1 MARRQRVDSI
11 AAAKVIAASAG
22 REIAPPAHIRMA
34 NGDWPFW
41 QSVVAEFPKADWT
54 AHQLEVAAQLAK
66 AMSRLERESNLL
78 DDEGTITADG
88 RISPR
93 HAIVRDNT
101 NSVMSLRRN
110 LSLHARARSVLLFGE
125 QNRKHVNLVADAP
138 HMKAIISREPI
149 PLDEFANAQTA
160 KLR

>member
-11 AAAKVIAASAG
+11 AAAKVIAASVG

-66 AMSRLERESNLL
+66 AMARLERESNLL

-110 LSLHARARSVLLFGE
+110 LSLHARAQGGE
-125 QNRKHVNLVADAP
+125 ARDVAKRKTQAKAVEAGASVADDLIA
-138 HMKAIISREPI
+138 RVET
-149 PLDEFANAQTA
+149 LQ
-160 KLR
+160 